1 MSNTLFLESKMTE
14 KIAELKNQLKNLPHP
29 FTEEEK
35 EIQSRIEILEDFQ
48 LMKMKLQ
55 IKIIIKLR
63 FLDCNNILETVFQ
76 ESTCRQCNSS
86 KLNIIEV
93 ALPENSGPEL

>member
-55 IKIIIKLR
+55 IKIIIKHQC
-63 FLDCNNILETVFQ
+63 LDCNNIWETVFQ